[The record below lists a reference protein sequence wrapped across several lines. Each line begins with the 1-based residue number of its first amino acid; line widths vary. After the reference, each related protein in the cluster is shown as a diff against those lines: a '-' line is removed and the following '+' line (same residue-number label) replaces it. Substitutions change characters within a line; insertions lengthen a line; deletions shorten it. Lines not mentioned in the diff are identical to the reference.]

1 MADDPARM
9 EDHQLLVRI
18 DERQRALEQRMADGF
33 RHVSDKFAEVQER
46 VELAR
51 DVYPTQ
57 KDVAIALEAARSDA
71 KLAAVEAAKQLAE
84 KLEITAQASDKRI
97 AALELAQSSTSGARA
112 GTVDFRTV
120 MLSLAVLAVGVVS
133 VVVAVIR

>member
-1 MADDPARM
+1 
-9 EDHQLLVRI
+9 
-18 DERQRALEQRMADGF
+18 MADGF